1 MMLKSI
7 YIRFIQ
13 LLVLILFITLI
24 FAQKPVFFVVIY
36 AISTVLLIF
45 STILTKQFMKTKII
59 LILIYILILVL
70 QQVYINGFV
79 FNEKGIWIAFIIEKI
94 VAIIIIFVPFFLRY
108 LHYLYTLENQFS
120 SQEQSSVNFAMIKLF
135 NNKHNSLKQNL
146 NQGKVALSKENLN
159 EILEDIPRHSYVRYL
174 NKNTLNDNYFEEC
187 IKSLSDPYIYIVI
200 SSTGS
205 SASEVISLFTHKIY
219 NHVSLSFDKD
229 LKTTISY
236 NGGEKLT
243 QPGLNREQIISF
255 NKKSDASIMVY
266 KLATTIKQK
275 KKMIDTI
282 KEINQQGSAYNLVG
296 LITKISIRPNIMFC
310 SQFVY
315 HILEI
320 SNSNYFNMDQTKVKP
335 TDFVEKD
342 YYRKLEYCYE
352 IKFNELD
359 DTITS

>member
-1 MMLKSI
+1 MRGITSMMLKSI

-94 VAIIIIFVPFFLRY
+94 VAIIIIFVPFFVRY

-243 QPGLNREQIISF
+243 QPGLNSEQIISF

-315 HILEI
+315 
-320 SNSNYFNMDQTKVKP
+320 TKVKP

>member
-1 MMLKSI
+1 MRGITSIMLKSI

-243 QPGLNREQIISF
+243 QPGLNSEQIISF

-296 LITKISIRPNIMFC
+296 
-310 SQFVY
+310 
-315 HILEI
+315 
-320 SNSNYFNMDQTKVKP
+320 
-335 TDFVEKD
+335 
-342 YYRKLEYCYE
+342 
-352 IKFNELD
+352 
-359 DTITS
+359 

>member
-1 MMLKSI
+1 MRGITSIMLKSI

-94 VAIIIIFVPFFLRY
+94 VAIIIIFVPFFVRY

-243 QPGLNREQIISF
+243 QPGLNSEQIISF

-275 KKMIDTI
+275 KKND
-282 KEINQQGSAYNLVG
+282 
-296 LITKISIRPNIMFC
+296 
-310 SQFVY
+310 
-315 HILEI
+315 
-320 SNSNYFNMDQTKVKP
+320 
-335 TDFVEKD
+335 
-342 YYRKLEYCYE
+342 
-352 IKFNELD
+352 
-359 DTITS
+359 

>member
-1 MMLKSI
+1 MILKSI

-59 LILIYILILVL
+59 LILIYILILIL

-79 FNEKGIWIAFIIEKI
+79 FNEKGIWIVFIIEKI
-94 VAIIIIFVPFFLRY
+94 VAIIIIFLPFFVRY

-120 SQEQSSVNFAMIKLF
+120 SQKQSSVSFAMIKLF

-146 NQGKVALSKENLN
+146 NQGKDALSKENLN
-159 EILEDIPRHSYVRYL
+159 EIFEDIPRHSYVRYL

-187 IKSLSDPYIYIVI
+187 IKSLSDPFIYIVI

-205 SASEVISLFTHKIY
+205 SASEVISLFTRKIY

-243 QPGLNREQIISF
+243 QPGLNREQILSF

-275 KKMIDTI
+275 KK
-282 KEINQQGSAYNLVG
+282 
-296 LITKISIRPNIMFC
+296 
-310 SQFVY
+310 
-315 HILEI
+315 
-320 SNSNYFNMDQTKVKP
+320 
-335 TDFVEKD
+335 
-342 YYRKLEYCYE
+342 
-352 IKFNELD
+352 
-359 DTITS
+359 

>member
-59 LILIYILILVL
+59 LILILIYILILVL

-94 VAIIIIFVPFFLRY
+94 VAIIIIFVPFFVRY

-229 LKTTISY
+229 LKV
-236 NGGEKLT
+236 
-243 QPGLNREQIISF
+243 
-255 NKKSDASIMVY
+255 IMVV
-266 KLATTIKQK
+266 KNLL
-275 KKMIDTI
+275 
-282 KEINQQGSAYNLVG
+282 NLV
-296 LITKISIRPNIMFC
+296 
-310 SQFVY
+310 
-315 HILEI
+315 
-320 SNSNYFNMDQTKVKP
+320 
-335 TDFVEKD
+335 
-342 YYRKLEYCYE
+342 
-352 IKFNELD
+352 
-359 DTITS
+359 

>member
-94 VAIIIIFVPFFLRY
+94 VAIIIIFVPFFVRY

-243 QPGLNREQIISF
+243 QPGLNSEQIISF

-275 KKMIDTI
+275 KK
-282 KEINQQGSAYNLVG
+282 
-296 LITKISIRPNIMFC
+296 
-310 SQFVY
+310 
-315 HILEI
+315 
-320 SNSNYFNMDQTKVKP
+320 
-335 TDFVEKD
+335 
-342 YYRKLEYCYE
+342 
-352 IKFNELD
+352 
-359 DTITS
+359 

>member
-1 MMLKSI
+1 
-7 YIRFIQ
+7 
-13 LLVLILFITLI
+13 
-24 FAQKPVFFVVIY
+24 
-36 AISTVLLIF
+36 
-45 STILTKQFMKTKII
+45 MKTKII

-94 VAIIIIFVPFFLRY
+94 VAIIIIFVPFFVRY

-243 QPGLNREQIISF
+243 QPGLNSEQIISF

-296 LITKISIRPNIMFC
+296 
-310 SQFVY
+310 
-315 HILEI
+315 
-320 SNSNYFNMDQTKVKP
+320 
-335 TDFVEKD
+335 
-342 YYRKLEYCYE
+342 
-352 IKFNELD
+352 
-359 DTITS
+359 